1 MSAEPGPVS
10 ARAWLG
16 HRRRGDRLQVA
27 VGGGWTVAELA
38 QLDRAGQAMLAAL
51 PGEAGQARIELGAL
65 EALDTAGAWLLHRL
79 QAALA
84 ERGWQV
90 ELADAGPDQAA
101 LLAEIGRL
109 SPRPALRPP
118 RQNPLVRL
126 LAGLG
131 ASTLAAGS
139 EARGLLSFYGATIV
153 TLGRLARHPRRLR
166 LTSLVHH
173 LEQTCLN
180 ALPIVGLI
188 AFLIGVVL
196 AYQGADQLRRF
207 GAEVF
212 TVNLLGVSVLREIGI
227 LLTAIVVAGRSGSAF
242 TAEIGMMKVREEI
255 DALRI
260 IGADPIEVLVVPRL
274 LALMIALPLL
284 AFVADILGLFGGG
297 LMAVLALGIPPGQ
310 FLSQLE
316 EAITP
321 TMFWVG
327 MAKAP
332 VFAFLIALVG
342 CYQGLSVG
350 GSAESVGRLTTQS
363 VVLGIFLVIVADA
376 LFSIV
381 FSYLGL

>member
-1 MSAEPGPVS
+1 MPGSVS
-10 ARAWLG
+10 EGAWLG
-16 HRRRGDRLQVA
+16 HRTEGGRLQVA

-38 QLDRAGQAMLAAL
+38 QLDDAGRAMLEAL
-51 PGEAGQARIELGAL
+51 PGEAGRARIELGAL
-65 EALDTAGAWLLHRL
+65 EALDTAGAWLLCRI
-79 QAALA
+79 QAGLA
-84 ERGWQV
+84 ARGWHV
-90 ELADAGPDQAA
+90 ELAGADPVQAA

-109 SPRPALRPP
+109 NPRPALPPP
-118 RQNPLVRL
+118 RLNPLVRL
-126 LAGLG
+126 LARLG
-131 ASTLAAGS
+131 ASTLSACE
-139 EARGLLSFYGATIV
+139 EARRLLSFYGETIV
-153 TLGRLARHPRRLR
+153 TLGRLALHPRRLR

-180 ALPIVGLI
+180 ALPIVGMI

-255 DALRI
+255 DALRT

-284 AFVADILGLFGGG
+284 AFFADILALFGGG
-297 LMAVLALGIPPGQ
+297 LMSVLALGIPPHQ

-316 EAITP
+316 SAITP
-321 TMFWVG
+321 TMFWIG
-327 MAKAP
+327 MVKAP

-363 VVLGIFLVIVADA
+363 VVLSIFLVIVADA
-376 LFSIV
+376 LFSIL